1 MKIKKKSVDL
11 AEGED
16 VTPASSGAENGGLRE
31 LEQLWL
37 LSREDSIAV
46 PRQPGVRGNN
56 TEVLASNGDDAA
68 AVVRVG
74 RESTLCC
81 SIVVVGQALI

>member
-1 MKIKKKSVDL
+1 MDL

-16 VTPASSGAENGGLRE
+16 VTPASSGAENSGLRE
-31 LEQLWL
+31 LEELWL

-46 PRQPGVRGNN
+46 PRQPGVRGDH
-56 TEVLASNGDDAA
+56 TEVLAGDGDDAA
-68 AVVRVG
+68 AVVGVG
-74 RESTLCC
+74 REPALCC